1 MCHKHL
7 CATRMRAGAE
17 PGGMAP
23 GQGVGTVEKMNENQI
38 ATGVSEGSWRRLF
51 LLVALISALLLSPL
65 RGETVALVVLLT
77 LILLHEAGH
86 YAVARACKM
95 RVEQFFVG
103 FGPVVWSIHRK
114 GIEYGIKALPLGGY
128 VKISG
133 MTEDDAGVE
142 DGYQRS
148 SRLKKIAVVAAGP
161 AMNFLIAIVVAFC
174 TLFLIGL
181 PTASNKVDTI
191 DPRLGAAAAGIR
203 PGDVIVA
210 ANGKMVDSFDD
221 LGEQVDLVGPGREIE
236 VVVERGGLQYMYPV
250 SILEDAGRPRI
261 GVRAETVYE
270 TLAFTDSVQGSID
283 TVNGVVINSLKGI
296 KSLATG
302 LGGLVAGLFGE
313 EVDPQSR
320 PLSPVGAV
328 QIGAEIGGSSL
339 FNAMELIM
347 VYSTFL
353 AVFNLLPLLPLDGG
367 RIAVVGYEAAA
378 SAVKRKK
385 VEVSMAAMAKFSY
398 GFTMFLLGIGLI
410 AIVLD
415 ITQPVLQ

>member
-1 MCHKHL
+1 MNST
-7 CATRMRAGAE
+7 A
-17 PGGMAP
+17 AP
-23 GQGVGTVEKMNENQI
+23 ETS
-38 ATGVSEGSWRRLF
+38 VSQGSWRRLF
-51 LLVALISALLLSPL
+51 LLGSLTAALLLSPL
-65 RGETVALVVLLT
+65 RGETVALIVLLT

-86 YAVARACKM
+86 YTVARACRM

-103 FGPVVWSIHRK
+103 FGPVVWSIHRR
-114 GIEYGIKALPLGGY
+114 GIEYGIKAIPLGGY
-128 VKISG
+128 VKIAG
-133 MTEDDAGVE
+133 MTEDDAGAE

-148 SRLKKIAVVAAGP
+148 SRLKKTAVVAAGP
-161 AMNFLIAIVVAFC
+161 ATNLLIALLVAFA
-174 TLFLIGL
+174 TLFLVGL

-203 PGDVIVA
+203 PGDVIVS

-236 VVVERGGLQYMYPV
+236 VVVERGGLRYMYPV
-250 SILEDAGRPRI
+250 SILEDAGRARI

-270 TLAFTDSVQGSID
+270 TLTFQESVSGSID
-283 TVNGVVINSLKGI
+283 TVNGVVVNSLKGI
-296 KSLATG
+296 KALAG
-302 LGGLVAGLFGE
+302 GIGGLVAGLFGE

-328 QIGAEIGGSSL
+328 QIGAEVGGTSL

-367 RIAVVGYEAAA
+367 RIAVVVIEAVA
-378 SAVKRKK
+378 SAVRRRK
-385 VEVSMAAMAKFSY
+385 VEVSMALMARFSY
-398 GFTMFLLGIGLI
+398 GFTMFLLGIGLV
-410 AIVLD
+410 AIILD